1 MLSAMSSPD
10 FAMLSSDDLVTGEA
24 VALDLPPASV
34 AARIASGLLDVLS
47 MGVVG
52 FCVFFLAMVVSF
64 DADGALQHVAL
75 VCSLMAVFLVYPTT
89 VETLT
94 RGKSFGKW
102 ALGLRVV
109 REDGGTITVQQ
120 AFVRALIAIPEI
132 YALSGGPAFFSC
144 LVSSRGKRLGDYAA
158 GTYVVRDR
166 VSLSLQPPVPMPPA
180 LAQWAASADFRTPP
194 VGLGL
199 AIRQYLG
206 RLPGLDPSARE
217 RMGVLLADRLSA
229 YVAPPPPAGTAPW
242 DFLAAV
248 GAALRERDLA
258 RLHRD
263 ETLRARLV
271 ERRR

>member
-1 MLSAMSSPD
+1 
-10 FAMLSSDDLVTGEA
+10 MLSSDDLVTGEA

-34 AARIASGLLDVLS
+34 AARIGSGLLDVAA

-52 FCVFFLAMVVSF
+52 FCVLFLLLVASI

-75 VCSLMAVFLVYPTT
+75 VCSLIAVFVVYPTT

-94 RGKSFGKW
+94 RGKSLGKLV
-102 ALGLRVV
+102 LGLRVV
-109 REDGGTITVQQ
+109 RDDGGTVTAQQ
-120 AFVRALIAIPEI
+120 AFVRALVAIPEI

-166 VSLSLQPPVPMPPA
+166 VRLALPPPPPMPPA
-180 LAQWAASADFRTPP
+180 LAQWAWAADLRTPP

-199 AIRQYLG
+199 AVRQYLT
-206 RLPGLDPSARE
+206 RVPALDPVSRQRIGE
-217 RMGVLLADRLSA
+217 LLADRMTA
-229 YVAPPPPAGTAPW
+229 YVAPPPPPGTHPW

-248 GAALRERDLA
+248 SAARRDRDLA

-263 ETLRARLV
+263 ESLRARLV
-271 ERRR
+271 ERGR